1 MNTSIRTAAAALLM
15 VAAGSGLVACG
26 ETVDVAPATSVRKE
40 VKPQEHQGHK
50 DLAETQGPDDLQI
63 KPFEHQLR
71 PRGSR

>member
-15 VAAGSGLVACG
+15 VAASGLAACG
-26 ETVDVAPATSVRKE
+26 ETVDVAPATSVRQE

-50 DLAETQGPDDLQI
+50 DLAQTQGQDHPQV

-71 PRGSR
+71 PRRTS